1 MYTFY
6 MQFKCQKKVHY
17 VLNKS
22 AKIYIFKHFLI
33 YTLKIYFFYIR
44 KYQINK
50 A

>member
-1 MYTFY
+1 MP
-6 MQFKCQKKVHY
+6 KKVHHALY
-17 VLNKS
+17 KS